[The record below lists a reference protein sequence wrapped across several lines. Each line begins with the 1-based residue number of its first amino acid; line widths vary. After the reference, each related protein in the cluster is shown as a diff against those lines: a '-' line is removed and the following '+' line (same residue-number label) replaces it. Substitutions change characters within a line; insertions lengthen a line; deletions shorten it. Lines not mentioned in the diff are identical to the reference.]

1 MIQKTTRTFM
11 TVIMALSWRKSYKGL
26 AIQIIFSFLES
37 AMPRCN
43 SKMSVP
49 SGIREKNCKKRKIVV
64 SNLNFLYP
72 YLSKSNYHVW
82 KYYFWLSV
90 LSLPSTD
97 KSYFEIRGTQV
108 NPFLYRIHLQRSLF
122 FAYKSNKALLHYIPK
137 HDCQQDENQ
146 TYTNIKAIAQQRIRG
161 RRSKLELDR

>member
-1 MIQKTTRTFM
+1 M

-37 AMPRCN
+37 AVPRCN

-49 SGIREKNCKKRKIVV
+49 SGIREKIAKKKIVGC
-64 SNLNFLYP
+64 NLNFLYP
-72 YLSKSNYHVW
+72 CLSKCNYHVW

-90 LSLPSTD
+90 LRSLPSTD
-97 KSYFEIRGTQV
+97 KSYFEIRGAQV

-161 RRSKLELDR
+161 RRSKLELDW